1 MKGEEAVMGF
11 FANLIS
17 RLNGSAELKKAQE
30 KYLRNTKKYL
40 GEVSANAEAMA
51 AMAGRKQR
59 ELVECTNELEK
70 LQRYAEK
77 AVLAEADDDAR
88 EYLAKKFALEE
99 KQKVLQQEYEQ
110 AALKVESLN
119 KEKEEL
125 LKELQELE
133 AQI

>member
-1 MKGEEAVMGF
+1 MGF
-11 FANLIS
+11 FANFIS
-17 RLNGSAELKKAQE
+17 RLNGSADLKKAEE
-30 KYLRNTKKYL
+30 KYLSNTKKYL
-40 GEVSANAEAMA
+40 SEVSANAEAMTVA
-51 AMAGRKQR
+51 ANRKQR

-99 KQKVLQQEYEQ
+99 KQKTLQQEYEQ
-110 AALKVESLN
+110 AASKAESLN

-125 LKELQELE
+125 LKEIQELE

>member
-1 MKGEEAVMGF
+1 MGF

-40 GEVSANAEAMA
+40 SEVSANAEAMTVA
-51 AMAGRKQR
+51 ANRKQR

-99 KQKVLQQEYEQ
+99 RQKTLQQEYEQ
-110 AALKVESLN
+110 AALKAESLN
-119 KEKEEL
+119 KEKEGL
-125 LKELQELE
+125 LKEIQELE

>member
-1 MKGEEAVMGF
+1 MGF

-17 RLNGSAELKKAQE
+17 RLDGSAELKKAQE
-30 KYLRNTKKYL
+30 KYRLNTKKYL
-40 GEVSANAEAMA
+40 GEVSANAEAMTVEA
-51 AMAGRKQR
+51 NRKQR
-59 ELVECTNELEK
+59 ELIECTNELEK

-88 EYLAKKFALEE
+88 EYLAKKFVLEE
-99 KQKVLQQEYEQ
+99 KQKTLRQEYEQ
-110 AALKVESLN
+110 AALKAESLN

-125 LKELQELE
+125 LVEIQELE

>member
-1 MKGEEAVMGF
+1 MGF

-17 RLNGSAELKKAQE
+17 RLDGSAELKKAQE
-30 KYLRNTKKYL
+30 KYLLNTKKYL

-51 AMAGRKQR
+51 VAANRKQR

-99 KQKVLQQEYEQ
+99 KHKVLQQEYEQ
-110 AALKVESLN
+110 AVLKAESLS
-119 KEKEEL
+119 KEKAEL
-125 LKELQELE
+125 LMEIQELE

>member
-40 GEVSANAEAMA
+40 GEVSANAEAMGVL
-51 AMAGRKQR
+51 AGRKQR

-77 AVLAEADDDAR
+77 AVLAEADNDAR
-88 EYLAKKFALEE
+88 EYLAKKLSLEE
-99 KQKVLQQEYEQ
+99 KLKVLQQEYEQ
-110 AALKVESLN
+110 AVLKAESLS
-119 KEKEEL
+119 KEKAEL
-125 LKELQELE
+125 LVEIQELE
-133 AQI
+133 SQ

>member
-1 MKGEEAVMGF
+1 MGF

-17 RLNGSAELKKAQE
+17 RLNGSADLKKAQE
-30 KYLRNTKKYL
+30 KYLSNTKKYL
-40 GEVSANAEAMA
+40 GEVSANAEAVT

-88 EYLAKKFALEE
+88 EYLAKKLALEE
-99 KQKVLQQEYEQ
+99 KLKVLQQEYEQ
-110 AALKVESLN
+110 AVLKAESLS
-119 KEKEEL
+119 KEKAEL
-125 LKELQELE
+125 LVEIQELE
-133 AQI
+133 AQL

>member
-17 RLNGSAELKKAQE
+17 RLNGSTELKKAQE

-40 GEVSANAEAMA
+40 GEVSANAEAMTVL
-51 AMAGRKQR
+51 AGRKQR

-99 KQKVLQQEYEQ
+99 KLKVLQQEYEQ
-110 AALKVESLN
+110 ASLKAESLS
-119 KEKEEL
+119 KEKAEL
-125 LKELQELE
+125 LVEIQELE
-133 AQI
+133 TQL